1 MKVIYKKTGEIHE
14 VHSWVCR
21 ENDNVR
27 YLLDKDYKK
36 ADYVYLK
43 KKNSN
48 LTLRVKANNVVKA
61 TLINRI
67 KFFFHN

>member
-1 MKVIYKKTGEIHE
+1 MKVIYKKTGKIYE

-21 ENDNVR
+21 ENGNVR

-43 KKNSN
+43 RKNTN
-48 LTLRVKANNVVKA
+48 LTLKIKANNVVKA

-67 KFFFHN
+67 KLLFYK